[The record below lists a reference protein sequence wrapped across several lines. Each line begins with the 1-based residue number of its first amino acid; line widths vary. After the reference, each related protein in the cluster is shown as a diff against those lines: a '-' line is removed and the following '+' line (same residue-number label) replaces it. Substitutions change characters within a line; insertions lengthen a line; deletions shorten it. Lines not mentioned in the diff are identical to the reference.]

1 MQFEII
7 RWFLE
12 ILNNYPLIFSLPVV
26 ISYSPRYSL
35 PLETDMMVIEQKTKI
50 KKQFGFQSVS
60 LQGYS
65 VLKKKYIIMNR

>member
-60 LQGYS
+60 LQSYS
-65 VLKKKYIIMNR
+65 VLKKKIHNNE